1 MAALNC
7 LKDFDM
13 VPMGFDINLLTH
25 YESRIPFRKTEA
37 DIINFVSNNLG
48 GKYMQMWDTLNF
60 SCQKT
65 QRKRLFVDFFFIS
78 TKITLQK
85 FLDMK

>member
-1 MAALNC
+1 
-7 LKDFDM
+7 M

-25 YESRIPFRKTEA
+25 YKSRIPFRKTEA

-60 SCQKT
+60 SCQKKP
-65 QRKRLFVDFFFIS
+65 REKSYVWIFFHFNKNYI
-78 TKITLQK
+78 TKVS
-85 FLDMK
+85 

>member
-1 MAALNC
+1 
-7 LKDFDM
+7 M

-25 YESRIPFRKTEA
+25 YKSRISFRKPEA

-60 SCQKT
+60 SCQKNPE
-65 QRKRLFVDFFFIS
+65 KKVICGFFFHFNKNYI
-78 TKITLQK
+78 TKVS
-85 FLDMK
+85 

>member
-1 MAALNC
+1 
-7 LKDFDM
+7 M

-25 YESRIPFRKTEA
+25 YKSRIPFRKTEA

-60 SCQKT
+60 SCQKNPE
-65 QRKRLFVDFFFIS
+65 KKVICGFFSFQ
-78 TKITLQK
+78 QK
-85 FLDMK
+85 LHNKSFLI

>member
-1 MAALNC
+1 
-7 LKDFDM
+7 M

-25 YESRIPFRKTEA
+25 YKSRIPFRKTEA

-60 SCQKT
+60 SCPKKKN
-65 QRKRLFVDFFFIS
+65 REKSYLWIFFHFNKNYI
-78 TKITLQK
+78 TKVS
-85 FLDMK
+85 

>member
-1 MAALNC
+1 
-7 LKDFDM
+7 M

-37 DIINFVSNNLG
+37 DNINFVSNNLG

-60 SCQKT
+60 SCQKKN
-65 QRKRLFVDFFFIS
+65 REKSYLWIFFHFNKNYI
-78 TKITLQK
+78 TKVS
-85 FLDMK
+85 

>member
-1 MAALNC
+1 
-7 LKDFDM
+7 M

-60 SCQKT
+60 SCQKNPE
-65 QRKRLFVDFFFIS
+65 KKVICGFFFIS
-78 TKITLQK
+78 TKNTLQK
-85 FLDMK
+85 FLNIK

>member
-1 MAALNC
+1 
-7 LKDFDM
+7 M

-25 YESRIPFRKTEA
+25 YKSGIPFRKTEA

-60 SCQKT
+60 SCQKKT
-65 QRKRLFVDFFFIS
+65 EKKVICGFFFIS

-85 FLDMK
+85 FLNMK

>member
-25 YESRIPFRKTEA
+25 YKSRIPFRKTEA

-48 GKYMQMWDTLNF
+48 GKYMQCGTP
-60 SCQKT
+60 
-65 QRKRLFVDFFFIS
+65 
-78 TKITLQK
+78 
-85 FLDMK
+85 

>member
-1 MAALNC
+1 
-7 LKDFDM
+7 M

-25 YESRIPFRKTEA
+25 YKSRIPFRKTEA

-48 GKYMQMWDTLNF
+48 GKYMQIWDTLNF
-60 SCQKT
+60 SCPKKK
-65 QRKRLFVDFFFIS
+65 QRKKLFVDFFFIS

-85 FLDMK
+85 FLNVK